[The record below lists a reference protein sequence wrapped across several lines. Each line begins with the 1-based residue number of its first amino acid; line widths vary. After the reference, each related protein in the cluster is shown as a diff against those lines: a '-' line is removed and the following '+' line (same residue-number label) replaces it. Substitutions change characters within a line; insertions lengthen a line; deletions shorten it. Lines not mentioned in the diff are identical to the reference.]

1 MRNSLVVEFRVLLE
15 LSNNTLT
22 DLITN
27 SLDYPVELSF
37 FHKMALVL
45 LLCSPSRARDQTS
58 CRTQSSS
65 SSRRPPPPPRSWRPT
80 PLPPGNTTTACSP
93 ATRPPA
99 ALALAVFDCGATPLA
114 CATDVVGALS
124 CEAAVPEAPAADL
137 TRALLGSS
145 NRTATGVPKAA
156 SFSMVPGSGAGSML
170 RY

>member
-1 MRNSLVVEFRVLLE
+1 MYWQSDKTQKIGLWAEPTFGANSMRNSLVVEFRVLLE

-124 CEAAVPEAPAADL
+124 CEAARLGRPRS
-137 TRALLGSS
+137 TRHL
-145 NRTATGVPKAA
+145 NV
-156 SFSMVPGSGAGSML
+156 
-170 RY
+170 YH